1 MDNIKKIITPINIF
15 RLLAAANV
23 IVISL
28 YSISKGDIMPE
39 LTKDRLN
46 SLTQLLLMLLFLISG
61 VEGVKDEDKTK
72 RYVSYFNFGVAI
84 IMLIV
89 NVFIFLKI

>member
-1 MDNIKKIITPINIF
+1 MEKIRKIITPINIF

-23 IVISL
+23 IVISF
-28 YSISKGDIMPE
+28 YSITKGDSMSE

-61 VEGVKDEDKTK
+61 IEGVKDDDKTK
-72 RYVSYFNFGVAI
+72 RYVAYFNFGVAI
-84 IMLIV
+84 IMVIV
-89 NVFIFLKI
+89 NIFIFLKI